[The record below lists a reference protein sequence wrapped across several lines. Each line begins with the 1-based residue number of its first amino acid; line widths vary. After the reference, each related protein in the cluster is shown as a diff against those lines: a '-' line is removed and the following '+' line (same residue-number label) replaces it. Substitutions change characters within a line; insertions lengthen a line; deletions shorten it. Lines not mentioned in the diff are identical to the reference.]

1 MFGDRGE
8 EYKTE
13 LISELEDGKITTYT
27 QGAFT
32 DLCRGPHLP
41 NTSYLKAVK
50 IMSVAGAYWRGD
62 EKRKQLVRL
71 YGITFPKKKKPRNG
85 TIVRLAKNWSCL
97 RSLRQWEQGFRC
109 GCRVAR
115 SCA

>member
-50 IMSVAGAYWRGD
+50 IMSVAGATGVVTKSVNSWSSVWYHFPEEKMLD
-62 EKRKQLVRL
+62 E
-71 YGITFPKKKKPRNG
+71 Y
-85 TIVRLAKNWSCL
+85 LAL
-97 RSLRQWEQGFRC
+97 MEEEET
-109 GCRVAR
+109 
-115 SCA
+115 

>member
-71 YGITFPKKKKPRNG
+71 YGITFPK
-85 TIVRLAKNWSCL
+85 
-97 RSLRQWEQGFRC
+97 
-109 GCRVAR
+109 
-115 SCA
+115 